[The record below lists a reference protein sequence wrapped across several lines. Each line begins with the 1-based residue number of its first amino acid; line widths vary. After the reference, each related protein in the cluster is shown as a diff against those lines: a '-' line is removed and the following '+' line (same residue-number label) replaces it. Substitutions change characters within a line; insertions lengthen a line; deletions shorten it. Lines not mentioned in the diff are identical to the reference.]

1 MKMNKLATTFFILLF
16 LTSCDT
22 ASLVSGASAKYNN
35 DSARGLTGGGIGG
48 GVIIVENN
56 KDFSSSKKYIYNIY
70 LEENGNKTKLDSNT
84 YSNSGSIELAQNV
97 LDSDQVKK
105 IQDGNA
111 KIIVEIVDTET
122 NIKTAVEGKIKTKNS
137 SGDNKDTSL
146 A

>member
-22 ASLVSGASAKYNN
+22 ASLVSGASSKYNN

-48 GVIIVENN
+48 GIIIVENS
-56 KDFSSSKKYIYNIY
+56 KDFSSTKKYIYNIY

>member
-1 MKMNKLATTFFILLF
+1 MNKLATTFFILLF

-22 ASLVSGASAKYNN
+22 ASLVSGASSKYNN

-48 GVIIVENN
+48 GIIIVENS
-56 KDFSSSKKYIYNIY
+56 KDFSSTKKYIYNIY